1 MNNQVSRRTALG
13 FTLLEITI
21 VLFIVGLMIAGLL
34 SPLET
39 QLESRDRRQTMETM
53 NQIAEALYGY
63 AITNGRLPCP
73 DTDSDGLSDPIFDP
87 TNTAVP
93 NPTAV
98 CTATSISPRAGFVP
112 FAELGVPPGDAW
124 GNRILYAVSSPNY
137 TAPEA
142 DGLCNGNTPPNQHFD
157 LCTKGQLEIHTRGD
171 NPATPGTQESKH
183 ESTLT
188 KDIPA
193 VLLSHG
199 RNGFGATTL
208 DGIKRPAPSGGD
220 EIKNQD
226 ADTASPGPYMSRGYS
241 RGTGGCADNDVE
253 STPLCE
259 FDDIVVWL
267 APTILNSKMVSAG
280 RLP

>member
-1 MNNQVSRRTALG
+1 MNSRTSRRPISG

-63 AITNGRLPCP
+63 AITHGRLPCP
-73 DTDSDGLSDPIFDP
+73 DTDNDGLSNPIFDP
-87 TNTAVP
+87 L
-93 NPTAV
+93 NPTTV
-98 CTATSISPRAGFVP
+98 CTATSTSPRAGFVP

-142 DGLCNGNTPPNQHFD
+142 DGLCNGNTPPNRHFD

-171 NPATPGTQESKH
+171 NPGTPGTQESKH
-183 ESTLT
+183 ESVLT
-188 KDIPA
+188 KEIPA

-208 DGIKRPAPSGGD
+208 DGIKLQAPNGGD

-226 ADTASPGPYMSRGYS
+226 TDTSSPGPYMSRGYS

-259 FDDIVVWL
+259 FDDLVVWL